1 MTPLP
6 IQIRNITHIYEKSA
20 KLKSPPTPDN
30 GSKDPKDIVTISSEA
45 KKMQT
50 SERAQNT
57 VEAGK
62 TQVSEQTQ
70 DTVRKTIGE
79 IA

>member
-1 MTPLP
+1 MAPLP
-6 IQIRNITHIYEKSA
+6 INVRNITHIYEKSS
-20 KLKSPPTPDN
+20 KLKLPPTPGND
-30 GSKDPKDIVTISSEA
+30 SKDPKDFVTISSEA

-57 VEAGK
+57 VETGK
-62 TQVSEQTQ
+62 TQVSEQAQ

-79 IA
+79 TE

>member
-6 IQIRNITHIYEKSA
+6 IHIRNITHIYEKSS
-20 KLKSPPTPDN
+20 KLKAPPTPDIS
-30 GSKDPKDIVTISSEA
+30 SKGPKDIVTISSEA

-50 SERAQNT
+50 SERAQDT

-62 TQVSEQTQ
+62 TQLSEQAQ
-70 DTVRKTIGE
+70 DIMKKTIG
-79 IA
+79 